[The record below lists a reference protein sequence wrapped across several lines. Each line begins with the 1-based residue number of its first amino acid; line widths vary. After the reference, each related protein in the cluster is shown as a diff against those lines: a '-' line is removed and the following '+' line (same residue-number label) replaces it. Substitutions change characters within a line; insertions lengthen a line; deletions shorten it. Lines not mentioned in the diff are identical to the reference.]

1 MGNLFE
7 TASAALA
14 RSGEHQYRPRSS
26 TVSPETMGPLAV
38 AAANEAADED
48 ARAAAAAKAEA
59 LRVEERRLTE
69 LIRRKWAPDSI
80 SPACLADIVLVQ
92 ARVRRWCARRR
103 TYKARHPHDRTR
115 TRHTM
120 RTVTEGCGLARSAKA
135 VVGGE
140 RVLGHREEL
149 RSDSGPRC
157 KCTYAVLCVCACV
170 RGCICPP
177 PV

>member
-38 AAANEAADED
+38 TAANEAAE
-48 ARAAAAAKAEA
+48 AAAAAKAEA

-69 LIRRKWAPDSI
+69 LIRRKWAPDII
-80 SPACLADIVLVQ
+80 SPICLADIVRVQ

-103 TYKARHPHDRTR
+103 TCKARHPHDRTR

-120 RTVTEGCGLARSAKA
+120 REQLLRAVAWRAVRKRLLVANEFSVTEKNYVQILGIVVNVRTPCCTCAR
-135 VVGGE
+135 
-140 RVLGHREEL
+140 
-149 RSDSGPRC
+149 
-157 KCTYAVLCVCACV
+157 ACV
-170 RGCICPP
+170 DVSAP

>member
-7 TASAALA
+7 TAALA

-38 AAANEAADED
+38 AAANEAADEE

-103 TYKARHPHDRTR
+103 TCKARHPHDRTR
-115 TRHTM
+115 TRHN
-120 RTVTEGCGLARSAKA
+120 AHS
-135 VVGGE
+135 
-140 RVLGHREEL
+140 
-149 RSDSGPRC
+149 
-157 KCTYAVLCVCACV
+157 Y
-170 RGCICPP
+170 
-177 PV
+177 